1 MTLKSNFC
9 RKEQPANQQKQQKRS
24 EPEIPPYNFRDAL
37 TGEYAVSAAG
47 TQIFSVY
54 LIKK

>member
-9 RKEQPANQQKQQKRS
+9 RKEQPANQQKRS